1 MTIPIS
7 LGLAAGVSVGA
18 DAGAPVMTDYTPP
31 FAFTGTVKKLLVDV
45 SGEAV
50 EDKAAQMRMYLARQ

>member
-1 MTIPIS
+1 M
-7 LGLAAGVSVGA
+7 
-18 DAGAPVMTDYTPP
+18 DAEDYKPP
-31 FAFTGTVKKLLVDV
+31 FAFTGVVKKALVDV